1 MRDIQY
7 RSNDALRLLARDE
20 YLLMF
25 ENVTNRYVK
34 KLRLNSDLIQ
44 IKETFLDTD
53 SLRVFRRWLVQAGIV
68 KIVKKIYS
76 HYCQII

>member
-20 YLLMF
+20 YLLIF
-25 ENVTNRYVK
+25 ENVINRYVK

-53 SLRVFRRWLVQAGIV
+53 SLRVFSCWLVQAG
-68 KIVKKIYS
+68 IVKKIYS